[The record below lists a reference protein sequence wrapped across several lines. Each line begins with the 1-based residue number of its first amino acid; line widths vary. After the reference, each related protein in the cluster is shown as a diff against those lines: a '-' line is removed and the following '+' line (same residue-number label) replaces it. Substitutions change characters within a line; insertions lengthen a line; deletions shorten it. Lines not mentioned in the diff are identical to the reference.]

1 MRISDW
7 SSDVCSSDLPV
18 RVVTVV
24 GVRVQLDAR
33 VEIPADQQYLLFCP
47 QHRVARG
54 AEIVGGIDHDRMA
67 LRKGDGRAIPAW
79 FEQIG
84 RASWRE
90 RVCQYVQISVVDV
103 SLQKTKNIVPLITTE
118 PTTTT
123 ETIHK

>member
-79 FEQIG
+79 FEQRIAAHEQPLPDQSAAI
-84 RASWRE
+84 RTA
-90 RVCQYVQISVVDV
+90 VQSTTRTGSVFVVDPEEEV
-103 SLQKTKNIVPLITTE
+103 GNAWGGEK
-118 PTTTT
+118 
-123 ETIHK
+123 